1 MGRSHI
7 SAEHHGHTELF
18 LQTTEKNSIVFLSLC
33 FFTYLNFYKIELN
46 FYKIKLNLVKN
57 VQNVVL
63 VTQ

>member
-33 FFTYLNFYKIELN
+33 FFTYLNFYKI
-46 FYKIKLNLVKN
+46 KLNLVKN